1 MVVRRREADD
11 WWFLVDANSGGS
23 LRGFGSVTGVVVAIW
38 WWRVDLCV
46 V

>member
-23 LRGFGSVTGVVVAIW
+23 LRGFGFGDRRGSCDMVVEG
-38 WWRVDLCV
+38 
-46 V
+46 